1 MKSVTCLCYEIQF
14 TQQVLRGTIV
24 WNPDKNAAKKRKQK
38 YSLYKT
44 SIVMLM
50 DYQFFNCELT
60 CNLLNKCLL
69 SFYQTVIS
77 VSDFGH
83 TCVTC
88 IFNKYFEEEKGK
100 K

>member
-1 MKSVTCLCYEIQF
+1 MQ
-14 TQQVLRGTIV
+14 
-24 WNPDKNAAKKRKQK
+24 
-38 YSLYKT
+38 
-44 SIVMLM
+44 M

-60 CNLLNKCLL
+60 CNLLNKCSL
-69 SFYQTVIS
+69 SLYQTVIS

>member
-1 MKSVTCLCYEIQF
+1 
-14 TQQVLRGTIV
+14 
-24 WNPDKNAAKKRKQK
+24 
-38 YSLYKT
+38 
-44 SIVMLM
+44 M
-50 DYQFFNCELT
+50 DYQFFNYELT

-69 SFYQTVIS
+69 SLYQTVIS

>member
-1 MKSVTCLCYEIQF
+1 
-14 TQQVLRGTIV
+14 
-24 WNPDKNAAKKRKQK
+24 
-38 YSLYKT
+38 
-44 SIVMLM
+44 M

-60 CNLLNKCLL
+60 CNLLNKCSL
-69 SFYQTVIS
+69 SLYQTVIS

-100 K
+100 KVIQHKSRLESWNDTYQFFWCLSQNTVLVYKQHPHIALKENNI

>member
-1 MKSVTCLCYEIQF
+1 
-14 TQQVLRGTIV
+14 
-24 WNPDKNAAKKRKQK
+24 
-38 YSLYKT
+38 
-44 SIVMLM
+44 M

-69 SFYQTVIS
+69 SFYQTIIS
-77 VSDFGH
+77 VSDLRH

-100 K
+100 KVIQHKSRLESWNDTYQFFWCLSQNTVLVYKQHPHIALKENNI